1 MITPFAIGHVLS
13 ALLIG
18 ALGGLF
24 VSTASIVSFA
34 IAMGF
39 GALASVVICRIFP
52 GEDGPG
58 WQLWIVGSLFNP
70 LLLVALFFTADAS
83 DCMFGKVKGAAC
95 LFDDI
100 GPLVVAVCLLPPLIG
115 IGVRWLLRSPPPPV
129 PPE

>member
-1 MITPFAIGHVLS
+1 VITPFAVGHVVS

-24 VSTASIVSFA
+24 VNTASILSFG

-39 GALASVVICRIFP
+39 GALASLVICRIFP

-83 DCMFGKVKGAAC
+83 ECMLGRAKGAGC
-95 LFDDI
+95 LFSDI
-100 GPLVVAVCLLPPLIG
+100 GPLVVGVCLLPPLIG
-115 IGVRWLLRSPPPPV
+115 LGVRRLFREKPTPQ